1 MASFQPITGAVD
13 NGKSYNMERVLRSNV
28 LNSTYFTQLCKVEDF
43 MDLVDEIYNEV
54 DHVEPWMS
62 GNARGPSTAFCLLYR
77 LFTMELDDRNINHLI
92 NHRDSP
98 YIRALG
104 FLYVRYVR
112 DPKEFGRW
120 FDPFFKD
127 DEEFAPMPGGKNVTI
142 GAFVRDLVLDQYYF
156 ETIFPR
162 CPEVTRRRL
171 VERVVKLGFD
181 DKPLG
186 CGGCGGS
193 RRAEAPSGKRPPSV
207 KAALSVNLGQRAP
220 HVAGVTERGRG
231 LDPSRRDGHDKDK
244 DRTGQG
250 QGQDRTG
257 TGTGT
262 GTRTGTGI
270 VTGTGTG
277 IVTDTGTGAA
287 TWARNGDGAGAGT
300 GPTRTGETKSETGET
315 ATAAGTAQ
323 SRASRTKGTAA
334 GTGTAGTA
342 GGTERTV
349 APRSA
354 RGGRGE
360 TRVFPIRLYSV
371 MTSFVKQ
378 NSEPR
383 LHGHRLHLF
392 DHLRLLLRL
401 HRHDVRGDAA
411 VCIPTLSPRIFPA
424 RGDVTLSFDDYGA
437 DRVAAAVRALA

>member
-171 VERVVKLGFD
+171 VERVVKLGYD

-244 DRTGQG
+244 DRDKDKDKDKDK
-250 QGQDRTG
+250 DRDRDRDRDRDKDRDRDRDRHRDRSRDVG
-257 TGTGT
+257 KERRRSRSRDRAHPYGRDEERNRRDRDGSRDRAKSRKSHKRD
-262 GTRTGTGI
+262 GSRDRDRGYG
-270 VTGTGTG
+270 GGYRKDG
-277 IVTDTGTGAA
+277 GSPKRAG
-287 TWARNGDGAGAGT
+287 WAR
-300 GPTRTGETKSETGET
+300 
-315 ATAAGTAQ
+315 
-323 SRASRTKGTAA
+323 
-334 GTGTAGTA
+334 
-342 GGTERTV
+342 
-349 APRSA
+349 
-354 RGGRGE
+354 
-360 TRVFPIRLYSV
+360 
-371 MTSFVKQ
+371 
-378 NSEPR
+378 
-383 LHGHRLHLF
+383 
-392 DHLRLLLRL
+392 
-401 HRHDVRGDAA
+401 
-411 VCIPTLSPRIFPA
+411 
-424 RGDVTLSFDDYGA
+424 
-437 DRVAAAVRALA
+437 

>member
-186 CGGCGGS
+186 CAGCGGS

-244 DRTGQG
+244 DRDN
-250 QGQDRTG
+250 DRDRDRDRDRSRDVG
-257 TGTGT
+257 KERRRSRSRDRSHPYGRDDERDRRDRDRSRDRAKSRKSHKRDGSRDRDR
-262 GTRTGTGI
+262 GYGGGYRKDGGSPKRA
-270 VTGTGTG
+270 G
-277 IVTDTGTGAA
+277 
-287 TWARNGDGAGAGT
+287 WAR
-300 GPTRTGETKSETGET
+300 
-315 ATAAGTAQ
+315 
-323 SRASRTKGTAA
+323 
-334 GTGTAGTA
+334 
-342 GGTERTV
+342 
-349 APRSA
+349 
-354 RGGRGE
+354 
-360 TRVFPIRLYSV
+360 
-371 MTSFVKQ
+371 
-378 NSEPR
+378 
-383 LHGHRLHLF
+383 
-392 DHLRLLLRL
+392 
-401 HRHDVRGDAA
+401 
-411 VCIPTLSPRIFPA
+411 
-424 RGDVTLSFDDYGA
+424 
-437 DRVAAAVRALA
+437 

>member
-1 MASFQPITGAVD
+1 MFHARRREGLSRGMASFQPITGAVD

-244 DRTGQG
+244 DRDKDKDKDKDRDRDRDRDRDGDRSTGRTQG
-250 QGQDRTG
+250 R
-257 TGTGT
+257 
-262 GTRTGTGI
+262 
-270 VTGTGTG
+270 
-277 IVTDTGTGAA
+277 
-287 TWARNGDGAGAGT
+287 AR
-300 GPTRTGETKSETGET
+300 
-315 ATAAGTAQ
+315 
-323 SRASRTKGTAA
+323 
-334 GTGTAGTA
+334 
-342 GGTERTV
+342 
-349 APRSA
+349 
-354 RGGRGE
+354 
-360 TRVFPIRLYSV
+360 
-371 MTSFVKQ
+371 
-378 NSEPR
+378 
-383 LHGHRLHLF
+383 
-392 DHLRLLLRL
+392 
-401 HRHDVRGDAA
+401 
-411 VCIPTLSPRIFPA
+411 
-424 RGDVTLSFDDYGA
+424 
-437 DRVAAAVRALA
+437 VRACACAW